1 MARYTLAASLLLPLL
16 ARASRSL
23 DELTD
28 SWQALPVSIP
38 TPLSDM
44 SVAVLPGDGG
54 KRVVLT
60 GGCDSPDGNQFME
73 YDGEEFFACTSIS
86 SKAYAFA
93 PKVPNTTFQA
103 WTGEFEEL
111 PDMPRERCRH
121 ASVVVDGE
129 LCLFGGRDAV
139 DEMVSEVD
147 CYDPS
152 AGEWTTPATLPAEYT
167 TSDLTA
173 FARGTDVYLVAGYDK
188 NYTAQVQVT
197 VVDMSDMS
205 SVKFGPGESLLE
217 ERGDIDA
224 AVLPDGSVYVSGG
237 FTHENSYAKPHNTVE
252 RYDPDTGTW
261 SPVDSL
267 NDERGDKQLV
277 SLNGKVYAIGGEAK
291 VDITGVAPE
300 EVPDLGAIST
310 VLDSVE
316 VLDPEV
322 DVHGGLAEWRSLGG
336 MPTALFRFGAA
347 EWEGEV
353 TGEEGGEGES
363 ADDGGYIFVFG
374 GQVAYD
380 ADCECFRTTDQV
392 MVFVSYCFFPY
403 SDAPPFLWGASRCC
417 FRVLLNFLSSL
428 LFSLAMRPSCSH
440 VTLFLWGTQDVKKAE
455 FIREAKPTELSAGV
469 SVPVATALASCLLVA
484 LAA

>member
-1 MARYTLAASLLLPLL
+1 MARYNLAASLLLPYL
-16 ARASRSL
+16 AGASRSL

-44 SVAVLPGDGG
+44 SVAVLDGGDAG

-60 GGCDSPDGNQFME
+60 GGCDSPLGNQYME
-73 YDGEEFFACTSIS
+73 FDGFEFFACTSIS
-86 SKAYAFA
+86 SKAYTFS
-93 PKVPNTTFQA
+93 PKVPNNTFQA

-121 ASVVVDGE
+121 ASVVVGGK
-129 LCLFGGRDAV
+129 LCLFGGRDEN
-139 DEMVSEVD
+139 DEIISEVD

-152 AGEWTTPATLPAEYT
+152 ADEWTTPATLPAEYT

-173 FARGTDVYLVAGYDK
+173 FARGTDVYVVAGYDK
-188 NYTAQVQVT
+188 DYIAQVQVT
-197 VVDMSDMS
+197 IVDMSDMS
-205 SVKFGPGESLLE
+205 DIKFGPGESLLE

-237 FTHENSYAKPHNTVE
+237 FTHENYYEKPHNTVE
-252 RYDPDTGTW
+252 RYDPDTGKW

-291 VDITGVAPE
+291 IDITGVAPE
-300 EVPDLGAIST
+300 EIPDLGAIST

-316 VLDPEV
+316 VLDPEA
-322 DVHGGLAEWRSLGG
+322 DVHGGLAQWRSLGG

-353 TGEEGGEGES
+353 TGEEGGDGES

-392 MVFVSYCFFPY
+392 MVFVSNCYFASPSFPWGHSPRFAEFPLTCFPLQFDHP
-403 SDAPPFLWGASRCC
+403 ARTAFG
-417 FRVLLNFLSSL
+417 
-428 LFSLAMRPSCSH
+428 
-440 VTLFLWGTQDVKKAE
+440 QDVKKAE
-455 FIREAKPTELSAGV
+455 FTREAKPTEPSAGV
-469 SVPVATALASCLLVA
+469 GVPVATALASCFLAVLA
-484 LAA
+484 LTT

>member
-1 MARYTLAASLLLPLL
+1 
-16 ARASRSL
+16 
-23 DELTD
+23 
-28 SWQALPVSIP
+28 
-38 TPLSDM
+38 
-44 SVAVLPGDGG
+44 
-54 KRVVLT
+54 
-60 GGCDSPDGNQFME
+60 
-73 YDGEEFFACTSIS
+73 
-86 SKAYAFA
+86 
-93 PKVPNTTFQA
+93 
-103 WTGEFEEL
+103 
-111 PDMPRERCRH
+111 
-121 ASVVVDGE
+121 
-129 LCLFGGRDAV
+129 
-139 DEMVSEVD
+139 
-147 CYDPS
+147 
-152 AGEWTTPATLPAEYT
+152 
-167 TSDLTA
+167 
-173 FARGTDVYLVAGYDK
+173 
-188 NYTAQVQVT
+188 
-197 VVDMSDMS
+197 
-205 SVKFGPGESLLE
+205 
-217 ERGDIDA
+217 
-224 AVLPDGSVYVSGG
+224 
-237 FTHENSYAKPHNTVE
+237 
-252 RYDPDTGTW
+252 
-261 SPVDSL
+261 PVDSL

-353 TGEEGGEGES
+353 TGEERGEGES

-392 MVFVSYCFFPY
+392 MVF
-403 SDAPPFLWGASRCC
+403 
-417 FRVLLNFLSSL
+417 
-428 LFSLAMRPSCSH
+428 
-440 VTLFLWGTQDVKKAE
+440 DVKKAE